1 MRTFSIT
8 LPNDLADSSQKIAE
22 SIGLTRAQFI
32 RVAISHELQ
41 RVQRQAQLEAMVDS
55 FNAMRKNKKYLKESA
70 SIEQALTTS
79 LPEEKDEWWT
89 GH

>member
-32 RVAISHELQ
+32 REAISHELQ
-41 RVQRQAQLEAMVDS
+41 RVERQTTLEAMVDS
-55 FNAMRKNKKYLKESA
+55 FDAMRKNKQYLEESKE
-70 SIEQALTTS
+70 IEQGFAPDL
-79 LPEEKDEWWT
+79 LDEKDEWWK
-89 GH
+89 

>member
-41 RVQRQAQLEAMVDS
+41 RVERQTTLEAMVNS
-55 FNAMRKNKKYLKESA
+55 FDAMRRNKEYLKDSD
-70 SIEQALTTS
+70 SIDQELTTL

-89 GH
+89 R

>member
-41 RVQRQAQLEAMVDS
+41 RVERQTTLEAMATS
-55 FNAMRKNKKYLKESA
+55 FAAMQKDKQYLKESEE
-70 SIEQALTTS
+70 ILQGFTE
-79 LPEEKDEWWT
+79 LPSEEGDEWWRR
-89 GH
+89 